1 MEIMDMSE
9 DNKLEEKT
17 PSILALMQQLEEKE
31 RIIREL
37 SIKIELQ
44 TTELANYE
52 MSHSWRITR
61 PLRKLTAKFR
71 SVKNG

>member
-1 MEIMDMSE
+1 MEVMDVSE
-9 DNKLEEKT
+9 DNKLVEKD
-17 PSILALMQQLEEKE
+17 PSISALMQQLEEKE

-37 SIKIELQ
+37 SIKIEQ
-44 TTELANYE
+44 QATELVNYE

-71 SVKNG
+71 NMKK